1 MAFIAQS
8 IIDLIGNT
16 PLLQLN
22 NIEKKH
28 NTYAHLIA
36 KIEYFNPAGSAKDR
50 IALSMIIDAEQNG
63 KLSKDGTIIEPTSG
77 NTGIGLALIAPV
89 RGYKL
94 ILTMPDTMSME
105 RRNLLSAM
113 GAEIVLTPGAKGM
126 TGAIEEAIRLNK
138 SIPNSIILQQFKNAA
153 NPKAHELTTG
163 PEIWRDTDG
172 LVDLFVAGIGT
183 GGTISGT
190 GRFLK
195 KQNPNIKII
204 GVEPASSAV
213 ISGNNAGPHKIQ
225 GIGAGFIPDIYDEN
239 IVDEVIAVKDN
250 DAMNTA
256 RELLSTESLFVG
268 ISSGAAMYAAI
279 KLAQKQE
286 NKDKNI
292 VVLLPDTGERYLST
306 ELFQQ

>member
-50 IALSMIIDAEQNG
+50 VALSMIIDAEQNG

-279 KLAQKQE
+279 KLAKKQE

>member
-16 PLLQLN
+16 PLIQLN
-22 NIEKKH
+22 NIENKY
-28 NTYAHLIA
+28 NTHAHLIA
-36 KIEYFNPAGSAKDR
+36 KVEYFNPAGSAKDR
-50 IALSMIIDAEQNG
+50 VALSMIIDAEQNS
-63 KLSKDGTIIEPTSG
+63 KLSKGGTIIEPTSG

-138 SIPNSIILQQFKNAA
+138 TIPNSIILQQFKNPA

-163 PEIWRDTDG
+163 PEIWRDTNG

-213 ISGNNAGPHKIQ
+213 LSGNNAGPHKIQ

-250 DAMNTA
+250 DAMNIA

>member
-50 IALSMIIDAEQNG
+50 VALSMIIDAEQNG

-126 TGAIEEAIRLNK
+126 TGAIEEAIRLNR

>member
-50 IALSMIIDAEQNG
+50 VALSMIIDAEQNG

-105 RRNLLSAM
+105 RRNLLSVM

>member
-1 MAFIAQS
+1 MKFIAQS

-22 NIEKKH
+22 NIEKKY

-36 KIEYFNPAGSAKDR
+36 KIEYFNPTGSAKDR
-50 IALSMIIDAEQNG
+50 VALSMIIDAEQNG
-63 KLSKDGTIIEPTSG
+63 KLTNGGTIIEPTSG

-138 SIPNSIILQQFKNAA
+138 SIPNSIILQQFKNPA

-213 ISGNNAGPHKIQ
+213 ISGQNAGSHKIQ

-239 IVDEVIAVKDN
+239 IVDEVIAVHDN
-250 DAMNTA
+250 DAMNIA

>member
-1 MAFIAQS
+1 MKNIAQS
-8 IIDLIGNT
+8 ITDLIGNT

-22 NIEKKH
+22 NIGKKY

-50 IALSMIIDAEQNG
+50 VALSMIIDAEQNG
-63 KLSKDGTIIEPTSG
+63 KLTNGGTIIEPTSG

-113 GAEIVLTPGAKGM
+113 GAEIVLTPGTKGM

-138 SIPNSIILQQFKNAA
+138 SIPNSIILQQFKNPA

-163 PEIWRDTDG
+163 PEIWHDTDG
-172 LVDLFVAGIGT
+172 KIDFFIAGIGT

-213 ISGNNAGPHKIQ
+213 ISGDNAGPHKIQ

-239 IVDEVIAVKDN
+239 IVDEVITVQDN
-250 DAMNTA
+250 DAMNIA

-268 ISSGAAMYAAI
+268 ISSGAATFAAI
-279 KLAQKQE
+279 QVALRPE

-306 ELFQQ
+306 ELFK

>member
-50 IALSMIIDAEQNG
+50 VALSMIIDAEQNG

-250 DAMNTA
+250 DAINTA

>member
-50 IALSMIIDAEQNG
+50 VALSMIIDAEQNG